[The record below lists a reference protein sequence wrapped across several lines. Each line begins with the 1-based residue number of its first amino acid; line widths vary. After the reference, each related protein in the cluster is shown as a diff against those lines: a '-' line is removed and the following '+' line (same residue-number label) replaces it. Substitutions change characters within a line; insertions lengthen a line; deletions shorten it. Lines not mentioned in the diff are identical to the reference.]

1 MIHALLKRC
10 IAASAIVFLAWMP
23 IAQAQDT
30 NAEWEGLYAGGII
43 GIAWSSFD
51 ITAGNQAMTHN
62 ATSVTGG
69 GFLGFNTLLTENI
82 LAGIESDIVFSD
94 LSGNFSFA
102 SHRASWV
109 GRLGLLVRPN
119 ALLYGLAGITSG
131 NFTTEVTTQGTVAS
145 MTTFIEI
152 DDEGVIP
159 IVTTI
164 TTPGI
169 RVEESKRLWGFTVGG
184 GIEKDVNLFAQP
196 IRLGLE
202 YRYSNFNEWD
212 LVVAGQLFEID
223 PEIHEMRFRAVF
235 PLN

>member
-1 MIHALLKRC
+1 MTHAFLKRC
-10 IAASAIVFLAWMP
+10 IAALAITFLAWMP
-23 IAQAQDT
+23 IAHAQDIGSQ
-30 NAEWEGLYAGGII
+30 WEGLYAGGIV

-62 ATSVTGG
+62 TTSVVGG
-69 GFLGFNTLLTENI
+69 GFTGYNILLTENI

-109 GRLGLLVRPN
+109 GRLGVLVSPN

-131 NFTTEVTTQGTVAS
+131 NFTAEVTTQGTVAS

-164 TTPGI
+164 ATPGI
-169 RVEESKRLWGFTVGG
+169 QVEESKRLWGFTVGG

-196 IRLGLE
+196 IRIGVE
-202 YRYSNFNEWD
+202 YRYSDFNEWD

-223 PEIHEMRFRAVF
+223 PEIHELRFRAVVPF
-235 PLN
+235 N

>member
-1 MIHALLKRC
+1 MTLTLLKRC
-10 IAASAIVFLAWMP
+10 TTAAAIAFLAWIP
-23 IAQAQDT
+23 IAQAQDV

-43 GIAWSSFD
+43 GVAWSSFD
-51 ITAGNQAMTHN
+51 ITAGNQGMTHN
-62 ATSVTGG
+62 ATSVAGG
-69 GFLGFNTLLTENI
+69 GFIGFNMLLTESI

-109 GRLGLLVRPN
+109 GRLGVLVGPQ
-119 ALLYGLAGITSG
+119 ALLYGVAGITSG

-152 DDEGVIP
+152 DDEGTIP

-184 GIEKDVNLFAQP
+184 GVETDVNIFAQP

-202 YRYSNFNEWD
+202 YRYSDFNEWD

-223 PEIHEMRFRAVF
+223 PEIHELRFRAVF